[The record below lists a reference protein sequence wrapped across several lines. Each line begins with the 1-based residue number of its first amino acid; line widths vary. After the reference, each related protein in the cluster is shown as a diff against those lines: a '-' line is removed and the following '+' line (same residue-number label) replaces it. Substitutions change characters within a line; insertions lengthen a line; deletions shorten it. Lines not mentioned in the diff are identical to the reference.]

1 MAINGVAPTE
11 ENIRNG
17 TYPYIVD
24 AYMVT
29 RENPTPETQKFVDW
43 FISQQ
48 GQQLVEDVGY
58 VPLYE
63 ASRIIRTIMMNIIRL
78 YIYPLFLGFVIVP
91 LLVWPMVVALAACII
106 TLSFLGNAVLN
117 PAHDQ
122 AYFTSA
128 ITTLVIG

>member
-1 MAINGVAPTE
+1 
-11 ENIRNG
+11 
-17 TYPYIVD
+17 
-24 AYMVT
+24 
-29 RENPTPETQKFVDW
+29 
-43 FISQQ
+43 
-48 GQQLVEDVGY
+48 
-58 VPLYE
+58 
-63 ASRIIRTIMMNIIRL
+63 MMNIIRL

-106 TLSFLGNAVLN
+106 TLSFLGGNAVLN